1 MSLKE
6 NMQALKDE
14 LNSEEKFFENAVRTE
29 RFIKKYQKPMIAS
42 VVVLLVGLGG
52 YMGYVAYSD
61 AKIEKA
67 NVALNALLMNPA
79 DQKALKE
86 LEENGGSLYDVYTLS
101 RALKQNDVKAL
112 NALRASAFPEVSDI
126 ATYESAALSNDHK
139 ALEAYSK
146 KQGSLYQELAT
157 IELAV
162 LSIQKG
168 DAGSAQRLL
177 SSIKEE
183 SPLYSMAQTLSHYG
197 VK

>member
-29 RFIKKYQKPMIAS
+29 RFVKKYQKPMIAS

-52 YMGYVAYSD
+52 YMGYETYLN

-67 NVALNALLMNPA
+67 NAALTALLMNPA
-79 DQKALKE
+79 DQKALTQ
-86 LEENGGSLYDVYTLS
+86 LSENGGTLYDVYALS
-101 RALKQNDVKAL
+101 KALKQNDGKAL
-112 NALRASAFPEVSDI
+112 EALRASDSPEVSDL
-126 ATYESAALSNDHK
+126 ATYESAALSNDTK

-146 KQGSLYQELAT
+146 KQGALYQELAT

-162 LSIQKG
+162 ASIQKG
-168 DAGSAQRLL
+168 DAVSAQRAL
-177 SSIKEE
+177 SIIKEE
-183 SPLYSMAQTLSHYG
+183 SPLYPMAQTLSHYG